1 MSATIDHSSFC
12 ENMGLQKD
20 DVAFVDTPKS
30 PFPIEHSK
38 LIF

>member
-12 ENMGLQKD
+12 ENMGLEKD

-30 PFPIEHSK
+30 PFAIEHRQN
-38 LIF
+38 